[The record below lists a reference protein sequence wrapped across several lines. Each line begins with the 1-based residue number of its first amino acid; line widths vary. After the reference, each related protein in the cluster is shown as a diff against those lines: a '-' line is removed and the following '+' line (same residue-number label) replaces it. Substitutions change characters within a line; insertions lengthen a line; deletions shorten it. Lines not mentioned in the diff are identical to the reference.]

1 MTNSIKMQIES
12 GSTAETVRISVR
24 EELEDWWDEPVDNTV
39 EFNNVSMYYFSSWCS
54 FVLKRFANRVGL
66 IWNALTAKDTGI
78 VFEVSKLQAAEYAK
92 QLESAA
98 NEITE

>member
-1 MTNSIKMQIES
+1 MSNSIKLQIEA
-12 GSTAETVRISVR
+12 GSTAETVRISVKT
-24 EELEDWWDEPVDNTV
+24 ESEDWWDVPVDNNAQ
-39 EFNNVSMYYFSSWCS
+39 FNNVSMYYFSSWCS
-54 FVLKRFANRVGL
+54 FMLKRFANRVGL

-78 VFEVSKLQAAEYAK
+78 IFEVSKTQAAEYAK